1 MNTVWLNW
9 NVSPLALVLSF
20 SYDLKKSRW
29 VPQIPQR
36 ISDHKLDDDV
46 SLDKKKIN
54 FTWLIGDTV
63 SFPLS
68 Q

>member
-46 SLDKKKIN
+46 SLDKKKIK
-54 FTWLIGDTV
+54 FTWLIGDRV

>member
-29 VPQIPQR
+29 VPHIPQR

-46 SLDKKKIN
+46 SLDKKK
-54 FTWLIGDTV
+54 FSSLG
-63 SFPLS
+63 
-68 Q
+68 